1 MKYVPLHVHSEYSL
15 LDGLSKTSQIASR
28 IKEIGST
35 ACALTDH
42 GTVSGAVD
50 FVKTMKDNG
59 LKPIL
64 GCEFYFCFGE
74 STDKNPDNRKLL
86 HQVILA
92 KNLEGWKEILR
103 LIALSNHPDRFYHK
117 PRISMQDVG
126 FNISG
131 QNLITFS
138 GHLGSILQYKMMDE
152 TEERLHH
159 DWLKRGCECAI
170 MLQKLYGK
178 GNFFIE
184 IQMIDSQRNPL
195 SKMIANCLRQVSK
208 VTGIPCVA
216 TPDAHYARR
225 EDAID
230 QRILL
235 CTSLKKTLGQIQ
247 MDIKQGNNVGMQCF
261 FESDNFHIP
270 SFEEMQ
276 GWHTQEEI
284 ENTNKIADMCDNY
297 SILSSPNPPQF
308 PCPNSMTDEDYLRK
322 LCRDGW
328 KKKMSHISIENDP
341 EQFQIYGERVNHE
354 LEVFTSCG
362 LSSYFLIVRD
372 IIKFCHKNG
381 YITGPGRGSA
391 AGCMVSY
398 LIDITQIDPI
408 PAHLLFER
416 FYNAGRNSPGK
427 ISWPDIDIDV
437 PKEARHKII
446 EYVRDKYGEDNVAQI
461 VTYTTLK
468 GRSAL
473 KRVMHAVGG
482 ISFDEQ
488 NAMTKHILDEAKIA
502 DELQEMKEE
511 LGTSSIIRWCIENN
525 PNRFK
530 DWVQIDENGELVG
543 DKAEIFKQAIRLG
556 GTKIIQ
562 SKHAAGI
569 VVSPYKIS
577 ETCPMVRS
585 TDENDK
591 GYIAGFEG
599 PSCEEVGLL
608 KIDVLGITM
617 LDKVMS
623 VADILAGV
631 Q

>member
-1 MKYVPLHVHSEYSL
+1 MSYTPLHVHSEYSL

-35 ACALTDH
+35 ACALSDH

-64 GCEFYFCFGE
+64 GCEVYICYGE
-74 STDKNPDNRKLL
+74 SNDKTPDNKRLF

-92 KNLEGWKEILR
+92 KNLEGWKTLLELV
-103 LIALSNHPDRFYHK
+103 AMSNHPDRFYHK
-117 PRISMQDVG
+117 PRIS
-126 FNISG
+126 FNDIKKVDTS
-131 QNLITFS
+131 NLITFS
-138 GHLGSILQYKMMDE
+138 GHLGSYLAN
-152 TEERLHH
+152 
-159 DWLKRGCECAI
+159 AI
-170 MLQKLYGK
+170 SKDDKVLPNWQQLGIDAVNLQKQLFK
-178 GNFFIE
+178 NFYVE
-184 IQMIDSQRNPL
+184 IQLVDSERNKF
-195 SKMIANCLRQVSK
+195 SKEVAECLREVASI
-208 VTGIPCVA
+208 TNTPCVA

-230 QRILL
+230 QRVLL
-235 CTSLKKTLGQIQ
+235 CTSLKKTLGQIK
-247 MDIKQGNNVGMQCF
+247 MDIKQGNSVGLQCF

-276 GWHTQEEI
+276 GWHTEEEI
-284 ENTNKIADMCDNY
+284 ENTNKIADMCDDY
-297 SILSSPNPPQF
+297 SILSAPNPPTF
-308 PCPNSMTDEDYLRK
+308 KCPGGMTPDDFLRH
-322 LCRDGW
+322 LCRQGW
-328 KKKMSHISIENDP
+328 KKKMAHIDDE
-341 EQFQIYGERVNHE
+341 EELKVYGERVNHE
-354 LEVFTSCG
+354 LEVFLSCG

-372 IIKFCHKNG
+372 IIKFCHENG

-408 PAHLLFER
+408 PADLLFER

-437 PKEARHKII
+437 PKEARPKVI
-446 EYVRDKYGEDNVAQI
+446 EYIRDKYGEENVAQI

-482 ISFDEQ
+482 ISFTEQ
-488 NAMTKHILDEAKIA
+488 NAMTKYILDEAKIA

-530 DWVQIDENGELVG
+530 DWVQIDENGEFVG
-543 DKAEIFKQAIRLG
+543 DRAEIFKQAIRLE

-562 SKHAAGI
+562 SKHAAGV

-585 TDENDK
+585 TDANDK

-623 VADILAGV
+623 VADILLGV
-631 Q
+631 A

>member
-1 MKYVPLHVHSEYSL
+1 MTYTPLHVHSEYSL

-28 IKEIGST
+28 IKDIGATS
-35 ACALTDH
+35 CALTDH

-64 GCEFYFCFGE
+64 GCEVYICHGD
-74 STDKNPDNRKLL
+74 SKDRTPDNKALF

-92 KNLEGWKEILR
+92 KNLEGWK
-103 LIALSNHPDRFYHK
+103 ALLELVAMSNHPDRFYHK
-117 PRISMQDVG
+117 PRISFYD
-126 FNISG
+126 ISKVDTS
-131 QNLITFS
+131 NLITFS
-138 GHLGSILQYKMMDE
+138 GHLGSYLANSISKDDKILPNWQQLGID
-152 TEERLHH
+152 
-159 DWLKRGCECAI
+159 AVN
-170 MLQKLYGK
+170 LQKKLFGD
-178 GNFFIE
+178 NFYVE
-184 IQMIDSQRNPL
+184 IQMVDSDRNPF
-195 SKMIANCLRQVSK
+195 SKKVAECLREIASI
-208 VTGIPCVA
+208 TNTPCVA

-230 QRILL
+230 QRVLL

-247 MDIKQGNNVGMQCF
+247 MDIKQGNSVGLQCF

-270 SFEEMQ
+270 SFEEMKQ
-276 GWHTQEEI
+276 WHTDEEI
-284 ENTNKIADMCDNY
+284 ENTNKIANMCDDY
-297 SILSSPNPPQF
+297 SILSAPNPPTF
-308 PCPNSMTDEDYLRK
+308 KCPGGMTPDDFLRH
-322 LCRDGW
+322 LCRQGW
-328 KKKMSHISIENDP
+328 KKKMAHIDDE
-341 EQFQIYGERVNHE
+341 EELKVYGERVNHE
-354 LEVFTSCG
+354 LEVFLSCG

-372 IIKFCHKNG
+372 IIKFCHENG

-408 PAHLLFER
+408 PADLLFER

-437 PKEARHKII
+437 PKEARPKVI

-482 ISFDEQ
+482 ISFTEQ
-488 NAMTKHILDEAKIA
+488 NAMTKYILDEASIA

-525 PNRFK
+525 PKMFK
-530 DWVQIDENGELVG
+530 DWVEINEDGELVG
-543 DKAEIFKQAIRLG
+543 DRAEIFKQAIRLE

-562 SKHAAGI
+562 SKHAAG
-569 VVSPYKIS
+569 VVISPYKIS
-577 ETCPMVRS
+577 DTCPMVRS
-585 TDENDK
+585 TDANDK

>member
-1 MKYVPLHVHSEYSL
+1 MTYTPLHVHSEYSL

-28 IKEIGST
+28 IKDIGATS
-35 ACALTDH
+35 CALTDH

-64 GCEFYFCFGE
+64 GCEVYICHGD
-74 STDKNPDNRKLL
+74 SKDRTPDNKALF

-92 KNLEGWKEILR
+92 KNLEGWK
-103 LIALSNHPDRFYHK
+103 ALLELVAMSNHPDRFYHK
-117 PRISMQDVG
+117 PRISFYD
-126 FNISG
+126 ISKVDTS
-131 QNLITFS
+131 NLITFS
-138 GHLGSILQYKMMDE
+138 GHLGSYLANSISKDDKILPNWQQLGID
-152 TEERLHH
+152 
-159 DWLKRGCECAI
+159 AVN
-170 MLQKLYGK
+170 LQKKLFGD
-178 GNFFIE
+178 NFYVE
-184 IQMIDSQRNPL
+184 IQMVDSDRNPF
-195 SKMIANCLRQVSK
+195 SKKVAECLREIASI
-208 VTGIPCVA
+208 TNTPCVA

-230 QRILL
+230 QRVLL

-247 MDIKQGNNVGMQCF
+247 MDIKQGNSVGLQCF

-270 SFEEMQ
+270 SFEEMKQ
-276 GWHTQEEI
+276 WHTDEEI
-284 ENTNKIADMCDNY
+284 ENTNKIANMCDDY
-297 SILSSPNPPQF
+297 SILSAPNPPTF
-308 PCPNSMTDEDYLRK
+308 KCPGGMTPDDFLRH
-322 LCRDGW
+322 LCRQGW
-328 KKKMSHISIENDP
+328 KKKMAHIDDE
-341 EQFQIYGERVNHE
+341 EELKVYGERVNHE
-354 LEVFTSCG
+354 LEVFLSCG

-372 IIKFCHKNG
+372 IIKFCHENG

-408 PAHLLFER
+408 PADLLFER

-437 PKEARHKII
+437 PKEARPKVI

-482 ISFDEQ
+482 ISFTEQ
-488 NAMTKHILDEAKIA
+488 NAMTKYILDEASIA

-525 PNRFK
+525 PKMFK
-530 DWVQIDENGELVG
+530 GWVEINEDGELVG
-543 DKAEIFKQAIRLG
+543 DRAGIFKQAIRLE

-562 SKHAAGI
+562 SKHAAG
-569 VVSPYKIS
+569 VVISPYKIS
-577 ETCPMVRS
+577 DTCPMVRS
-585 TDENDK
+585 TDANDK

-631 Q
+631 E

>member
-1 MKYVPLHVHSEYSL
+1 MSYTPLHVHSEYSL

-35 ACALTDH
+35 ACALSDH

-64 GCEFYFCFGE
+64 GCEVYICYGE
-74 STDKNPDNRKLL
+74 SNDKTPDNKRLF

-92 KNLEGWKEILR
+92 KNLEGWKTLLELV
-103 LIALSNHPDRFYHK
+103 AMSNHPDRFYHK
-117 PRISMQDVG
+117 PRIS
-126 FNISG
+126 FNDIKKVDTS
-131 QNLITFS
+131 NLITFS
-138 GHLGSILQYKMMDE
+138 GHLGSYLAN
-152 TEERLHH
+152 
-159 DWLKRGCECAI
+159 AI
-170 MLQKLYGK
+170 SKDDKVLPNWQQLGIDAVNLQKQLFK
-178 GNFFIE
+178 NFYVE
-184 IQMIDSQRNPL
+184 IQLVDSERNKF
-195 SKMIANCLRQVSK
+195 SKEVAECLREVASI
-208 VTGIPCVA
+208 TNTPCVA

-230 QRILL
+230 QRVLL
-235 CTSLKKTLGQIQ
+235 CTSLKKTLGQIK
-247 MDIKQGNNVGMQCF
+247 MDIKQGNSVGLQCF

-276 GWHTQEEI
+276 GWHTEEEI
-284 ENTNKIADMCDNY
+284 ENTNKIADMCDDY
-297 SILSSPNPPQF
+297 SILSAPNPPTF
-308 PCPNSMTDEDYLRK
+308 KCPGGMTPDDFLRH
-322 LCRDGW
+322 LCRQGW
-328 KKKMSHISIENDP
+328 KKKMAHIDDE
-341 EQFQIYGERVNHE
+341 EELKVYGERVNHE
-354 LEVFTSCG
+354 LEVFLSCG

-372 IIKFCHKNG
+372 IIKFCHENG

-408 PAHLLFER
+408 PADLLFER

-437 PKEARHKII
+437 PKEARPKVI
-446 EYVRDKYGEDNVAQI
+446 EYIRDKYGEENVAQI

-482 ISFDEQ
+482 ISFTEQ
-488 NAMTKHILDEAKIA
+488 NAMTKYILDEAKIA

-530 DWVQIDENGELVG
+530 DWVQIDENGELIG
-543 DKAEIFKQAIRLG
+543 DKAEIFKQAIRLE

-562 SKHAAGI
+562 SKHAAGV

-585 TDENDK
+585 TDANDK

-623 VADILAGV
+623 VADILLGV
-631 Q
+631 E

>member
-1 MKYVPLHVHSEYSL
+1 MTYTPLHVHSEYSL

-28 IKEIGST
+28 IKDIGATS
-35 ACALTDH
+35 CALTDH

-64 GCEFYFCFGE
+64 GCEVYICHGD
-74 STDKNPDNRKLL
+74 SKDRTPDNKALF

-92 KNLEGWKEILR
+92 KNLEGWK
-103 LIALSNHPDRFYHK
+103 ALLELVAMSNHPDRFYHK
-117 PRISMQDVG
+117 PRISFYD
-126 FNISG
+126 ISKVDTS
-131 QNLITFS
+131 NLITFS
-138 GHLGSILQYKMMDE
+138 GHLGSYLANSISKDDKILPNWQQLGID
-152 TEERLHH
+152 
-159 DWLKRGCECAI
+159 AVN
-170 MLQKLYGK
+170 LQKKLFGD
-178 GNFFIE
+178 NFYVE
-184 IQMIDSQRNPL
+184 IQMVDSDRNPF
-195 SKMIANCLRQVSK
+195 SKKVAECLREIASI
-208 VTGIPCVA
+208 TNTPCVA

-230 QRILL
+230 QRVLL

-247 MDIKQGNNVGMQCF
+247 MDIKQGNSVGLQCF

-270 SFEEMQ
+270 SFEEMKQ
-276 GWHTQEEI
+276 WHTDEEI
-284 ENTNKIADMCDNY
+284 ENTNKIANMCDDY
-297 SILSSPNPPQF
+297 SILSAPNPPTF
-308 PCPNSMTDEDYLRK
+308 KCPGGMTPDDFLRH
-322 LCRDGW
+322 LCRQGW
-328 KKKMSHISIENDP
+328 KKKMAHIDDE
-341 EQFQIYGERVNHE
+341 EELKVYGERVNHE
-354 LEVFTSCG
+354 LEVFLSCG

-372 IIKFCHKNG
+372 IIKFCHENG

-408 PAHLLFER
+408 PADLLFER

-437 PKEARHKII
+437 PKEARPKVI
-446 EYVRDKYGEDNVAQI
+446 EYIRDKYGEDNVAQI

-482 ISFDEQ
+482 ISFTEQ
-488 NAMTKHILDEAKIA
+488 NAMTKYILDEAKIA

-530 DWVQIDENGELVG
+530 DWVQIDENGEFVG
-543 DKAEIFKQAIRLG
+543 DRAEIFKQAIRLE

-562 SKHAAGI
+562 SKHAAGV

-585 TDENDK
+585 TDANDK

-623 VADILAGV
+623 VADILSGV
-631 Q
+631 E

>member
-1 MKYVPLHVHSEYSL
+1 MKYTPLHVHSEYSL
-15 LDGLSKTSQIASR
+15 LDGLSKTIQIASR
-28 IKEIGST
+28 IKEIGSN
-35 ACALTDH
+35 ACAITDH

-74 STDKNPDNRKLL
+74 STDKDPNNSKLL

-92 KNLEGWKEILR
+92 KNLEGWKEILK
-103 LIALSNHPDRFYHK
+103 LVALSNHPDRFYKK
-117 PRISMQDVG
+117 PRLSLQDVG
-126 FNISG
+126 FNISSK
-131 QNLITFS
+131 NLVTFS

-152 TEERLHH
+152 TENRLSP
-159 DWLKRGCECAI
+159 DWLKEGCQWARYLEE
-170 MLQKLYGK
+170 LYGK

-184 IQMIDSQRNPL
+184 IQMIDSDRNPL
-195 SKMIANCLRQVSK
+195 AKQIAQCLRKVSE

-225 EDAID
+225 EDAED
-230 QRILL
+230 QRVLL
-235 CTSLKKTLGQIQ
+235 STYLKKSVSEILR
-247 MDIKQGNNVGMQCF
+247 DIKQGENVTLSCF
-261 FESDNFHIP
+261 FESNNFYIP
-270 SFEEMQ
+270 SYEDMKQ
-276 GWHTQEEI
+276 WHTDEELD
-284 ENTNKIADMCDNY
+284 NTNKISDMCEDY
-297 SILSSPNPPQF
+297 SILSNPNPPRF
-308 PCPNSMTDEDYLRK
+308 DCPGGMSPDDYLRK

-328 KKKMSHISIENDP
+328 KKKMGHITMENDP
-341 EQFQIYGERVNHE
+341 EKFQLYGERVNKE
-354 LEVFTSCG
+354 LKVFIDRG

-372 IIKFCHKNG
+372 IIKFCHNKG

-398 LIDITQIDPI
+398 LLDITQIDPI
-408 PAHLLFER
+408 PAHLIFER
-416 FYNAGRNSPGK
+416 FYNDGRNSPGK

-437 PKEARHKII
+437 PKEARQEVI
-446 EYVRDKYGEDNVAQI
+446 EYVRDKYGEENVAQI

-468 GRSAL
+468 GKSAL
-473 KRVMHAVGG
+473 KRVMQAVGG
-482 ISFDEQ
+482 IPFAEQ

-525 PNRFK
+525 PKAFK
-530 DWVQIDENGELVG
+530 DWVEVDENGDLIGERA
-543 DKAEIFKQAIRLG
+543 DIFKQAIRLE

-569 VVSPYKIS
+569 VISPTKIS
-577 ETCPMVRS
+577 EVCPMVRS
-585 TDENDK
+585 TDINDR

-623 VADILAGV
+623 ISKILVGEE
-631 Q
+631 

>member
-1 MKYVPLHVHSEYSL
+1 MSYTPLHVHSEYSL

-35 ACALTDH
+35 ACALSDH

-64 GCEFYFCFGE
+64 GCEVYICYGE
-74 STDKNPDNRKLL
+74 SNDKTPDNKRLF

-92 KNLEGWKEILR
+92 KNLEGWKTLLELV
-103 LIALSNHPDRFYHK
+103 AMSNHPDR
-117 PRISMQDVG
+117 IS
-126 FNISG
+126 FNDIKKVDTS
-131 QNLITFS
+131 NLITFS
-138 GHLGSILQYKMMDE
+138 GHLGSYLAN
-152 TEERLHH
+152 
-159 DWLKRGCECAI
+159 AI
-170 MLQKLYGK
+170 SKDDKVLPNWQQLGIDAVNLQKQLFK
-178 GNFFIE
+178 NFYVE
-184 IQMIDSQRNPL
+184 IQLVDSERNKF
-195 SKMIANCLRQVSK
+195 SKEVAECLREVASI
-208 VTGIPCVA
+208 TNTPCVA

-230 QRILL
+230 QRVLL
-235 CTSLKKTLGQIQ
+235 CTSLKKTLGQIK
-247 MDIKQGNNVGMQCF
+247 MDIKQGNSVGLQCF

-276 GWHTQEEI
+276 GWHTEEEI
-284 ENTNKIADMCDNY
+284 ENTNKIADMCDDY
-297 SILSSPNPPQF
+297 SILSAPNPPTF
-308 PCPNSMTDEDYLRK
+308 KCPGGMTPDDFLRH
-322 LCRDGW
+322 LCRQGW
-328 KKKMSHISIENDP
+328 KKKMAHIDDE
-341 EQFQIYGERVNHE
+341 EELKVYGERVNHE
-354 LEVFTSCG
+354 LEVFLSCG

-372 IIKFCHKNG
+372 IIKFCHENG

-408 PAHLLFER
+408 PADLLFER

-437 PKEARHKII
+437 PKEARPKVI
-446 EYVRDKYGEDNVAQI
+446 EYIRDKYGEENVAQI

-482 ISFDEQ
+482 ISFTEQ
-488 NAMTKHILDEAKIA
+488 NAMTKYILDEAKIA

-530 DWVQIDENGELVG
+530 DWVQIDENGEFVG
-543 DKAEIFKQAIRLG
+543 DRAEIFKQAIRLE

-562 SKHAAGI
+562 SKHAAGV

-585 TDENDK
+585 TDANDK

-623 VADILAGV
+623 VADILLGV
-631 Q
+631 A

>member
-1 MKYVPLHVHSEYSL
+1 MSYTPLHVHSEYSL

-28 IKEIGST
+28 IKDIGATS
-35 ACALTDH
+35 CALTDH

-64 GCEFYFCFGE
+64 GCEVYICHGD
-74 STDKNPDNRKLL
+74 SKDRTPDNKALF

-92 KNLEGWKEILR
+92 KNLEGWK
-103 LIALSNHPDRFYHK
+103 ALLELVAMSNHPDRFYHK
-117 PRISMQDVG
+117 PRISFYD
-126 FNISG
+126 ISKVDTS
-131 QNLITFS
+131 NLITFS
-138 GHLGSILQYKMMDE
+138 GHLGSYLANSISKDDKILPNWQQLGID
-152 TEERLHH
+152 
-159 DWLKRGCECAI
+159 AVN
-170 MLQKLYGK
+170 LQKKLFGD
-178 GNFFIE
+178 NFYVE
-184 IQMIDSQRNPL
+184 IQMVDSDRNPF
-195 SKMIANCLRQVSK
+195 SKKVAECLREIASI
-208 VTGIPCVA
+208 TNTPCVA

-230 QRILL
+230 QRVLL

-247 MDIKQGNNVGMQCF
+247 MDIKQGNSVGLQCF

-270 SFEEMQ
+270 SFEEMKQ
-276 GWHTQEEI
+276 WHTDEEI
-284 ENTNKIADMCDNY
+284 ENTNKIANMCDDY
-297 SILSSPNPPQF
+297 SILSAPNPPTF
-308 PCPNSMTDEDYLRK
+308 KCPGGMTPDDFLRH
-322 LCRDGW
+322 LCRQGW
-328 KKKMSHISIENDP
+328 KKKMAHIDDE
-341 EQFQIYGERVNHE
+341 EELKVYGERVNHE
-354 LEVFTSCG
+354 LEVFLSCG

-372 IIKFCHKNG
+372 IIKFCHENG

-408 PAHLLFER
+408 PADLLFER

-437 PKEARHKII
+437 PKEARPKVI
-446 EYVRDKYGEDNVAQI
+446 EYVREKYGEDNVAQI

-482 ISFDEQ
+482 ISFTEQ
-488 NAMTKHILDEAKIA
+488 NAMTKYILDEASIA

-525 PNRFK
+525 PKMFK
-530 DWVQIDENGELVG
+530 DWVEINEDGELVG
-543 DKAEIFKQAIRLG
+543 DRAEIFKQAIRLE

-562 SKHAAGI
+562 SKHAAG
-569 VVSPYKIS
+569 VVISPYKIS
-577 ETCPMVRS
+577 DTCPMVRS
-585 TDENDK
+585 TDANDK

-631 Q
+631 E

>member
-1 MKYVPLHVHSEYSL
+1 MSYTPLHVHSEYSL

-64 GCEFYFCFGE
+64 GCEVYICYGE
-74 STDKNPDNRKLL
+74 SNDKTPDNKRLF

-92 KNLEGWKEILR
+92 KNLEGWKTLLELV
-103 LIALSNHPDRFYHK
+103 AMSNHPDRFYHK
-117 PRISMQDVG
+117 PRIS
-126 FNISG
+126 FNDIKKVDTS
-131 QNLITFS
+131 NLITFS
-138 GHLGSILQYKMMDE
+138 GHLGSYLAN
-152 TEERLHH
+152 
-159 DWLKRGCECAI
+159 AI
-170 MLQKLYGK
+170 SQDDKVLPNWQQLGIDAVNLQKQLFK
-178 GNFFIE
+178 NFYVE
-184 IQMIDSQRNPL
+184 IQLVDSERNKF
-195 SKMIANCLRQVSK
+195 SKEVAECLREVASI
-208 VTGIPCVA
+208 TNIPCVA

-230 QRILL
+230 QRVLL
-235 CTSLKKTLGQIQ
+235 CTSLKKTLGQIK
-247 MDIKQGNNVGMQCF
+247 MDIKQGNSVGLQCF

-276 GWHTQEEI
+276 GWHTEEEI
-284 ENTNKIADMCDNY
+284 ENTNKIADMCDDY
-297 SILSSPNPPQF
+297 SILSAPNPPTF
-308 PCPNSMTDEDYLRK
+308 KCPGGMTPDDFLRH
-322 LCRDGW
+322 LCRQGW
-328 KKKMSHISIENDP
+328 KKKMAHIDDE
-341 EQFQIYGERVNHE
+341 EELKVYGERVNHE
-354 LEVFTSCG
+354 LEVFLSCG

-372 IIKFCHKNG
+372 IIKFCHENG

-408 PAHLLFER
+408 PADLLFER

-437 PKEARHKII
+437 PKEARPKVI
-446 EYVRDKYGEDNVAQI
+446 EYIRDKYGEENVAQI

-482 ISFDEQ
+482 ISFTEQ
-488 NAMTKHILDEAKIA
+488 NAMTKYILDEAKIA

-530 DWVQIDENGELVG
+530 DWVQIDENGEFVG
-543 DKAEIFKQAIRLG
+543 DRAEIFKQAIRLE

-562 SKHAAGI
+562 SKHAAGV

-585 TDENDK
+585 TDANDK

-623 VADILAGV
+623 VADILLGV
-631 Q
+631 A

>member
-1 MKYVPLHVHSEYSL
+1 MSYTPLHVHSEYSL

-28 IKEIGST
+28 IKDIGATS
-35 ACALTDH
+35 CALTDH

-64 GCEFYFCFGE
+64 GCEVYICHGD
-74 STDKNPDNRKLL
+74 SKDRTPDNKGLF

-92 KNLEGWKEILR
+92 KNLEGWK
-103 LIALSNHPDRFYHK
+103 ALLELVAMSNHPDRFYHK
-117 PRISMQDVG
+117 PRISFYD
-126 FNISG
+126 ISKIDTS
-131 QNLITFS
+131 NLITFS
-138 GHLGSILQYKMMDE
+138 GHLGSYLANAISKDDKILPNWQQLGID
-152 TEERLHH
+152 
-159 DWLKRGCECAI
+159 AVN
-170 MLQKLYGK
+170 LQKKLFGD
-178 GNFFIE
+178 NFYVE
-184 IQMIDSQRNPL
+184 IQMVDSDRNPF
-195 SKMIANCLRQVSK
+195 SKKVAECLREIAAI
-208 VTGIPCVA
+208 TNTPCVA

-230 QRILL
+230 QRVLL
-235 CTSLKKTLGQIQ
+235 CTSLKKTLGQIK
-247 MDIKQGNNVGMQCF
+247 MDIRQGNSVGLQCF

-276 GWHTQEEI
+276 QWHTEEEI
-284 ENTNKIADMCDNY
+284 ENTNKIADMCDDY
-297 SILSSPNPPQF
+297 SILSAPNPPTF
-308 PCPNSMTDEDYLRK
+308 KCPNNMTPDDYLRL
-322 LCRDGW
+322 LCREGW
-328 KKKMSHISIENDP
+328 KRKMAHIDDED
-341 EQFQIYGERVNHE
+341 QLKVYGERVNNE
-354 LEVFTSCG
+354 LEVFLSCG

-372 IIKFCHKNG
+372 IIKFCHEHN

-408 PAHLLFER
+408 PADLLFER

-437 PKEARHKII
+437 PKEARPKVI
-446 EYVRDKYGEDNVAQI
+446 EYIREKYGEENVAQI

-473 KRVMHAVGG
+473 KRVMTAIGG
-482 ISFDEQ
+482 ISFTEQ
-488 NAMTKHILDEAKIA
+488 NAMTKYILDEAKIA

-525 PNRFK
+525 PKRFK
-530 DWVQIDENGELVG
+530 DWVEIDKDGEFVG
-543 DKAEIFKQAIRLG
+543 DRAEIFKQAIRLE

-562 SKHAAGI
+562 SKHAAGV

-585 TDENDK
+585 TDVNDK

-623 VADILAGV
+623 VADILLGV
-631 Q
+631 A

>member
-1 MKYVPLHVHSEYSL
+1 MSYTPLHVHSEYSL

-35 ACALTDH
+35 TCALSDH

-64 GCEFYFCFGE
+64 GCEVYICYGE
-74 STDKNPDNRKLL
+74 SNDKTPDNKRLF

-92 KNLEGWKEILR
+92 KNLEGWKTLLELV
-103 LIALSNHPDRFYHK
+103 AMSNHPDRFYHK
-117 PRISMQDVG
+117 PRIS
-126 FNISG
+126 FNDIKKVDTS
-131 QNLITFS
+131 NLITFS
-138 GHLGSILQYKMMDE
+138 GHLGSYLAN
-152 TEERLHH
+152 
-159 DWLKRGCECAI
+159 AI
-170 MLQKLYGK
+170 SKDDKVLPNWQQLGIDAVNLQKQLFK
-178 GNFFIE
+178 NFYVE
-184 IQMIDSQRNPL
+184 IQLVDSERNKF
-195 SKMIANCLRQVSK
+195 SKEVAECLREVASI
-208 VTGIPCVA
+208 TNTPCVA

-230 QRILL
+230 QRVLL
-235 CTSLKKTLGQIQ
+235 CTSLKKTLGQIK
-247 MDIKQGNNVGMQCF
+247 MDIKQGNSVGLQCF

-276 GWHTQEEI
+276 GWHTEEEI
-284 ENTNKIADMCDNY
+284 ENTNKIADMCDDY
-297 SILSSPNPPQF
+297 SILSAPNPPTF
-308 PCPNSMTDEDYLRK
+308 KCPGGMTPDDFLRH
-322 LCRDGW
+322 LCRQGW
-328 KKKMSHISIENDP
+328 KKKMAHIDDE
-341 EQFQIYGERVNHE
+341 EELKVYGERVNHE
-354 LEVFTSCG
+354 LEVFLSCG

-372 IIKFCHKNG
+372 IIKFCHENG

-408 PAHLLFER
+408 PADLLFER

-437 PKEARHKII
+437 PKEARPKVI
-446 EYVRDKYGEDNVAQI
+446 EYIRDKYGEENVAQI

-482 ISFDEQ
+482 ISFTEQ
-488 NAMTKHILDEAKIA
+488 NAMTKYILDEAKIA

-530 DWVQIDENGELVG
+530 DWVQIDENGEFIG
-543 DKAEIFKQAIRLG
+543 DRAEIFKQAIRLE

-562 SKHAAGI
+562 SKHAAGV

-577 ETCPMVRS
+577 QTCPMVRS
-585 TDENDK
+585 TDANDK

-623 VADILAGV
+623 VADILLGV
-631 Q
+631 E

>member
-1 MKYVPLHVHSEYSL
+1 MSYTPLHVHSEYSL

-28 IKEIGST
+28 IKDIGATS
-35 ACALTDH
+35 CALTDH

-64 GCEFYFCFGE
+64 GCEVYICYGD
-74 STDKNPDNRKLL
+74 SQDRTPDNKRLF

-92 KNLEGWKEILR
+92 KNLEGWKTLLELV
-103 LIALSNHPDRFYHK
+103 AMSNHPDRFYHK
-117 PRISMQDVG
+117 PRIS
-126 FNISG
+126 FNDIKKVDTS
-131 QNLITFS
+131 NLITFS
-138 GHLGSILQYKMMDE
+138 GHLGSYLAN
-152 TEERLHH
+152 
-159 DWLKRGCECAI
+159 AI
-170 MLQKLYGK
+170 SKDDKVLPNWQQLGIDAVNLQKQLFK
-178 GNFFIE
+178 NFYVE
-184 IQMIDSQRNPL
+184 IQLVDSERNKF
-195 SKMIANCLRQVSK
+195 SKEVAECLREVASI
-208 VTGIPCVA
+208 TNTPCVA

-230 QRILL
+230 QRVLL
-235 CTSLKKTLGQIQ
+235 CTSLKKTLGQIK
-247 MDIKQGNNVGMQCF
+247 MDIKQGNSVGLQCF

-276 GWHTQEEI
+276 GWHTEEEI
-284 ENTNKIADMCDNY
+284 ENTNKIADMCDDY
-297 SILSSPNPPQF
+297 SILSAPNPPTF
-308 PCPNSMTDEDYLRK
+308 KCPGGMTPDDFLRH
-322 LCRDGW
+322 LCRQGW
-328 KKKMSHISIENDP
+328 KKKMAHIDDE
-341 EQFQIYGERVNHE
+341 EELKVYGERVNHE
-354 LEVFTSCG
+354 LEVFLSCG

-372 IIKFCHKNG
+372 IIKFCHENG

-408 PAHLLFER
+408 PADLLFER

-437 PKEARHKII
+437 PKEARPKVI
-446 EYVRDKYGEDNVAQI
+446 EYIRDKYGEENVAQI

-482 ISFDEQ
+482 ISFTEQ
-488 NAMTKHILDEAKIA
+488 NAMTKYILDEAKIA

-530 DWVQIDENGELVG
+530 DWVQIDENGEFIG
-543 DKAEIFKQAIRLG
+543 DRAEIFKQAIRLE

-562 SKHAAGI
+562 SKHAAGV

-585 TDENDK
+585 TDANDK

-623 VADILAGV
+623 VADILLGV
-631 Q
+631 A

>member
-1 MKYVPLHVHSEYSL
+1 MTYTPLHVHSEYSL

-28 IKEIGST
+28 IKDIGATS
-35 ACALTDH
+35 CALTDH

-64 GCEFYFCFGE
+64 GCEVYICHGD
-74 STDKNPDNRKLL
+74 SKDRTPDNKALF

-92 KNLEGWKEILR
+92 KNLEGWK
-103 LIALSNHPDRFYHK
+103 ALLELVAMSNHPDRFYHK
-117 PRISMQDVG
+117 PRISFYD
-126 FNISG
+126 ISKVDTS
-131 QNLITFS
+131 NLITFS
-138 GHLGSILQYKMMDE
+138 GHLGSYLANSISKDDKILPNWQQLGID
-152 TEERLHH
+152 
-159 DWLKRGCECAI
+159 AVN
-170 MLQKLYGK
+170 LQKKLFGD
-178 GNFFIE
+178 NFYVE
-184 IQMIDSQRNPL
+184 IQMVDSDRNPF
-195 SKMIANCLRQVSK
+195 SKKVAECLREIASI
-208 VTGIPCVA
+208 TNTPCVA

-230 QRILL
+230 QRVLL

-247 MDIKQGNNVGMQCF
+247 MDIKQGNSVGLQCF

-270 SFEEMQ
+270 SFEEMKQ
-276 GWHTQEEI
+276 WHTDEEI
-284 ENTNKIADMCDNY
+284 ENTNKIANMCDDY
-297 SILSSPNPPQF
+297 SILSAPNPPTF
-308 PCPNSMTDEDYLRK
+308 KCPSGMTPDDFLRH
-322 LCRDGW
+322 LCRQGW
-328 KKKMSHISIENDP
+328 KKKMAHIDDE
-341 EQFQIYGERVNHE
+341 EELKVYGERVNHE
-354 LEVFTSCG
+354 LEVFLSCG

-372 IIKFCHKNG
+372 IIKFCHENG

-408 PAHLLFER
+408 PADLLFER
-416 FYNAGRNSPGK
+416 FYSAGRNSPGK

-437 PKEARHKII
+437 PKEARPKVI

-482 ISFDEQ
+482 ISFTEQ
-488 NAMTKHILDEAKIA
+488 NAMTKYILDEASIA

-525 PNRFK
+525 PKMFK
-530 DWVQIDENGELVG
+530 DWVEINEDGELVG
-543 DKAEIFKQAIRLG
+543 DRAGIFKQAIRLE

-562 SKHAAGI
+562 SKHAAG
-569 VVSPYKIS
+569 VVISPYKIS
-577 ETCPMVRS
+577 DTCPMVRS
-585 TDENDK
+585 TDANDK

-631 Q
+631 E

>member
-1 MKYVPLHVHSEYSL
+1 MSYTPLHVHSEYSL

-35 ACALTDH
+35 ACALSDH

-64 GCEFYFCFGE
+64 GCEVYICYGE
-74 STDKNPDNRKLL
+74 SNDKTPDNKRLF

-92 KNLEGWKEILR
+92 KNLEGWKTLLELV
-103 LIALSNHPDRFYHK
+103 AMSNHPDRFYHK
-117 PRISMQDVG
+117 PRIS
-126 FNISG
+126 FNDIKKVDTS
-131 QNLITFS
+131 NLITFS
-138 GHLGSILQYKMMDE
+138 GHLGSYLAN
-152 TEERLHH
+152 
-159 DWLKRGCECAI
+159 AI
-170 MLQKLYGK
+170 SKDDKVLPNWQQLGIDAVNLQKQLFK
-178 GNFFIE
+178 NFYVE
-184 IQMIDSQRNPL
+184 IQLVDSERNKF
-195 SKMIANCLRQVSK
+195 SKEVAECLREVASI
-208 VTGIPCVA
+208 TNTPCVA

-230 QRILL
+230 QRVLL
-235 CTSLKKTLGQIQ
+235 CTSLKKTLGQIK
-247 MDIKQGNNVGMQCF
+247 MDIKQGNSVGLQCF

-276 GWHTQEEI
+276 GWHTEEEI
-284 ENTNKIADMCDNY
+284 ENTNKIADMCDDY
-297 SILSSPNPPQF
+297 SILSAPNPPTF
-308 PCPNSMTDEDYLRK
+308 KCPGGMTPDDFLRH
-322 LCRDGW
+322 LCRQGW
-328 KKKMSHISIENDP
+328 KKKMAHIDDE
-341 EQFQIYGERVNHE
+341 EELKVYGERVNHE
-354 LEVFTSCG
+354 LEVFLSCG

-372 IIKFCHKNG
+372 IIKFCHENG

-408 PAHLLFER
+408 PADLLFER

-437 PKEARHKII
+437 PKEARPKVI
-446 EYVRDKYGEDNVAQI
+446 EYIRDKYGEENVAQI

-482 ISFDEQ
+482 ISFTEQ
-488 NAMTKHILDEAKIA
+488 NAMTKYILDEAKIA

-530 DWVQIDENGELVG
+530 DWVQIDENGEFIG
-543 DKAEIFKQAIRLG
+543 DRAEIFKQAIRLE

-562 SKHAAGI
+562 SKHAAGV

-585 TDENDK
+585 TDANDK

-623 VADILAGV
+623 VADILLGV
-631 Q
+631 A

>member
-1 MKYVPLHVHSEYSL
+1 MTYTPLHVHSEYSL

-35 ACALTDH
+35 ACALSDH

-64 GCEFYFCFGE
+64 GCEVYICYGE
-74 STDKNPDNRKLL
+74 SNDKTPDNKRLF

-92 KNLEGWKEILR
+92 KNLEGWKTLLELV
-103 LIALSNHPDRFYHK
+103 AMSNHPDRFYHK
-117 PRISMQDVG
+117 PRIS
-126 FNISG
+126 FNDIKKVDTS
-131 QNLITFS
+131 NLITFS
-138 GHLGSILQYKMMDE
+138 GHLGSYLAN
-152 TEERLHH
+152 
-159 DWLKRGCECAI
+159 AI
-170 MLQKLYGK
+170 SKDDKVLPNWQQLGIDAVNLQKQLFK
-178 GNFFIE
+178 NFYVE
-184 IQMIDSQRNPL
+184 IQLVDSERNKF
-195 SKMIANCLRQVSK
+195 SKEVAECLREVASI
-208 VTGIPCVA
+208 TNTPCVA

-230 QRILL
+230 QRVLL
-235 CTSLKKTLGQIQ
+235 CTSLKKTLGQIK
-247 MDIKQGNNVGMQCF
+247 MDIKQGNSVGLQCF

-276 GWHTQEEI
+276 GWHTEEEI
-284 ENTNKIADMCDNY
+284 ENTNKIADMCDDY
-297 SILSSPNPPQF
+297 SILSAPNPPTF
-308 PCPNSMTDEDYLRK
+308 KCPGGMTPDDFLRH
-322 LCRDGW
+322 LCRQGW
-328 KKKMSHISIENDP
+328 KKKMAHIDDE
-341 EQFQIYGERVNHE
+341 EELKVYGERVNHE
-354 LEVFTSCG
+354 LEVFLSCG

-372 IIKFCHKNG
+372 IIKFCHENG

-408 PAHLLFER
+408 PADLLFER

-437 PKEARHKII
+437 PKEARPKVI
-446 EYVRDKYGEDNVAQI
+446 EYIRDKYGEENVAQI

-482 ISFDEQ
+482 ISFTEQ
-488 NAMTKHILDEAKIA
+488 NAMTKYILDEAKIA

-530 DWVQIDENGELVG
+530 DWVQIDENGEFVG
-543 DKAEIFKQAIRLG
+543 DRAEIFKQAIRLE

-562 SKHAAGI
+562 SKHAAGV

-585 TDENDK
+585 TDANDK

-623 VADILAGV
+623 VADILLGV
-631 Q
+631 A

>member
-1 MKYVPLHVHSEYSL
+1 MSYTPIHVHSEYSL

-28 IKEIGST
+28 CKEIGATS
-35 ACALTDH
+35 CALTDH

-64 GCEFYFCFGE
+64 GCEFYICYGE
-74 STDKNPDNRKLL
+74 STERLVTNKKLF

-92 KNLEGWKEILR
+92 KNLDGWKTLLELV
-103 LIALSNHPDRFYHK
+103 AMSNHPDRFYHK
-117 PRISMQDVG
+117 PRISFEDLKRVDT
-126 FNISG
+126 S
-131 QNLITFS
+131 NLITFS
-138 GHLGSILQYKMMDE
+138 GHLGSYLANCISNDDVVVE
-152 TEERLHH
+152 
-159 DWLKRGCECAI
+159 DWKQKGIAAI
-170 MLQKLYGK
+170 KQQKAMFGD
-178 GNFFIE
+178 NFYVE
-184 IQMIDSQRNPL
+184 IQMVDSDRNKF
-195 SKMIANCLRQVSK
+195 SKQVAECLREVASM
-208 VTGIPCVA
+208 TNTPCVA

-230 QRILL
+230 QRVLL
-235 CTSLKKTLGQIQ
+235 CTALKKTLGQIK
-247 MDIKQGNNVGMQCF
+247 MDIRQGNSVAMRCF

-270 SFEEMQ
+270 SFEEMK
-276 GWHTQEEI
+276 GWHTEEEI
-284 ENTNKIADMCDNY
+284 ENTNKIASMCDDY
-297 SILSSPNPPQF
+297 SILSAPNPPQF
-308 PCPNSMTDEDYLRK
+308 PCPGGMTDEDYLRF
-322 LCRDGW
+322 LCRQGW
-328 KKKMSHISIENDP
+328 KRKMAHIDDED
-341 EQFQIYGERVNHE
+341 QLKVYGDRVNNE
-354 LEVFTSCG
+354 LEVFLSCG

-372 IIKFCHKNG
+372 IIKFCHEKG

-437 PKEARHKII
+437 PKEARPKVI
-446 EYVRDKYGEDNVAQI
+446 EYIREKYGEENVAQI

-482 ISFDEQ
+482 ISFAEQ
-488 NAMTKHILDEAKIA
+488 NAMTKYILDEAQIA

-525 PNRFK
+525 PKRFK
-530 DWVQIDENGELVG
+530 DWVEIDDNGDMIG
-543 DKAEIFKQAIRLG
+543 DQAEIFKQAIRLE

-562 SKHAAGI
+562 SKHAAGV

-585 TDENDK
+585 TDSNDK

-631 Q
+631 E

>member
-1 MKYVPLHVHSEYSL
+1 MSYTPLHVHSEYSL

-28 IKEIGST
+28 IKDIGATS
-35 ACALTDH
+35 CALTDH

-64 GCEFYFCFGE
+64 GCEVYICHGD
-74 STDKNPDNRKLL
+74 SKDRTPNNRALF
-86 HQVILA
+86 HQVIIA
-92 KNLEGWKEILR
+92 KNLEGWK
-103 LIALSNHPDRFYHK
+103 ALLELVAISNHPDRFYHK
-117 PRISMQDVG
+117 PRISFYD
-126 FNISG
+126 ISKVDTS
-131 QNLITFS
+131 NLITFS
-138 GHLGSILQYKMMDE
+138 GHLGSYLAN
-152 TEERLHH
+152 
-159 DWLKRGCECAI
+159 AI
-170 MLQKLYGK
+170 SKDDKVLPNWQKLGIDAVNLQKKLFGD
-178 GNFFIE
+178 NFYVE
-184 IQMIDSQRNPL
+184 IQMVDSDRNPF
-195 SKMIANCLRQVSK
+195 SKKVAECLREIAAI
-208 VTGIPCVA
+208 TNTPCVA

-230 QRILL
+230 QRVLL
-235 CTSLKKTLGQIQ
+235 CTSLKKTLGQIK
-247 MDIKQGNNVGMQCF
+247 MDIRQGNSVGMRCF

-276 GWHTQEEI
+276 QWHTEEEI
-284 ENTNKIADMCDNY
+284 ENTNKIANMCEDY
-297 SILSSPNPPQF
+297 SILSAPNPPTF
-308 PCPNSMTDEDYLRK
+308 KCPNNMTPDDYLRL
-322 LCRDGW
+322 LCREGW
-328 KKKMSHISIENDP
+328 KKKMAHIDDE
-341 EQFQIYGERVNHE
+341 EQLKVYGERVNNE
-354 LEVFTSCG
+354 LEVFLSCG

-372 IIKFCHKNG
+372 IIKFCHEHN

-408 PAHLLFER
+408 PADLLFER

-437 PKEARHKII
+437 PKEARPKVI
-446 EYVRDKYGEDNVAQI
+446 EYIREKYGEENVAQI

-473 KRVMHAVGG
+473 KRVMTAIGG
-482 ISFDEQ
+482 ISFTEQ
-488 NAMTKHILDEAKIA
+488 NAMTKYILDEAKIA

-525 PNRFK
+525 PKRFK
-530 DWVQIDENGELVG
+530 DWVEIDKDGEFVG
-543 DKAEIFKQAIRLG
+543 DRAEIFKQAIRLE

-562 SKHAAGI
+562 SKHAAGV

-585 TDENDK
+585 TDVNDK

-623 VADILAGV
+623 VADILLGV
-631 Q
+631 A

>member
-1 MKYVPLHVHSEYSL
+1 MSYTPLHVHSEYSL

-28 IKEIGST
+28 IKDIGATS
-35 ACALTDH
+35 CALTDH

-64 GCEFYFCFGE
+64 GCEVYICHGD
-74 STDKNPDNRKLL
+74 SKDRTPNNRALF

-92 KNLEGWKEILR
+92 KNLEGWK
-103 LIALSNHPDRFYHK
+103 ALLELVAISNHPDRFYHK
-117 PRISMQDVG
+117 PRISFYD
-126 FNISG
+126 ISKVDTS
-131 QNLITFS
+131 NLITFS
-138 GHLGSILQYKMMDE
+138 GHLGSYLAN
-152 TEERLHH
+152 
-159 DWLKRGCECAI
+159 AI
-170 MLQKLYGK
+170 SKDDKVLPNWQKLGIDAVNLQKKLFGD
-178 GNFFIE
+178 NFYVE
-184 IQMIDSQRNPL
+184 IQMVDSDRNPF
-195 SKMIANCLRQVSK
+195 SKKVAECLREIAAI
-208 VTGIPCVA
+208 TNTPCVA

-230 QRILL
+230 QRVLL
-235 CTSLKKTLGQIQ
+235 CTSLKKTLGQIK
-247 MDIKQGNNVGMQCF
+247 MDIRQGNNVGMRCF
-261 FESDNFHIP
+261 FESNNFHIP

-276 GWHTQEEI
+276 QWHTAEEI
-284 ENTNKIADMCDNY
+284 ENTNKIADMCENY
-297 SILSSPNPPQF
+297 SILSSPNPPTF
-308 PCPNSMTDEDYLRK
+308 KCPNNMTPDDYLRL
-322 LCRDGW
+322 LCRQGW
-328 KKKMSHISIENDP
+328 KKKMAHIDDE
-341 EQFQIYGERVNHE
+341 EQLKVYGERVNNE
-354 LEVFTSCG
+354 LEVFLSCG

-372 IIKFCHKNG
+372 IIKFCHENN

-408 PAHLLFER
+408 PADLLFER

-437 PKEARHKII
+437 PKEARPKVI
-446 EYVRDKYGEDNVAQI
+446 EYIREKYGEENVAQI

-473 KRVMHAVGG
+473 KRVMTAIGG
-482 ISFDEQ
+482 ISFTEQ
-488 NAMTKHILDEAKIA
+488 NAMTKYILDEAKIA

-525 PNRFK
+525 PKRFK
-530 DWVQIDENGELVG
+530 DWVEIDKNGEFVG
-543 DKAEIFKQAIRLG
+543 DRAEIFKQAIRLE

-562 SKHAAGI
+562 SKHAAGV

-585 TDENDK
+585 TDANDK

-623 VADILAGV
+623 VADILLGV
-631 Q
+631 A

>member
-1 MKYVPLHVHSEYSL
+1 MSYTPLHVHSEYSL

-28 IKEIGST
+28 IKDIGATS
-35 ACALTDH
+35 CALTDH

-64 GCEFYFCFGE
+64 GCEVYICHGD
-74 STDKNPDNRKLL
+74 SKDRTPDNKALF

-92 KNLEGWKEILR
+92 KNLEGWK
-103 LIALSNHPDRFYHK
+103 ALLELVAMSNHPDRFYHK
-117 PRISMQDVG
+117 PRISFYD
-126 FNISG
+126 ISKVDTS
-131 QNLITFS
+131 NLITFS
-138 GHLGSILQYKMMDE
+138 GHLGSYLANSISKDDKILPNWQQLGID
-152 TEERLHH
+152 
-159 DWLKRGCECAI
+159 AVN
-170 MLQKLYGK
+170 LQKKLFGD
-178 GNFFIE
+178 NFYVE
-184 IQMIDSQRNPL
+184 IQMVDSDRNPFC
-195 SKMIANCLRQVSK
+195 KKVAECLREIASI
-208 VTGIPCVA
+208 TNTPCVA

-230 QRILL
+230 QRVLL

-247 MDIKQGNNVGMQCF
+247 MDIKQGNSVGLQCF

-270 SFEEMQ
+270 SFEEMKQ
-276 GWHTQEEI
+276 WHTDEEI
-284 ENTNKIADMCDNY
+284 ENTNKIANMCDDY
-297 SILSSPNPPQF
+297 SILSAPNPPTF
-308 PCPNSMTDEDYLRK
+308 KCPGGMTPDDFLRH
-322 LCRDGW
+322 LCRQGW
-328 KKKMSHISIENDP
+328 KKKMAHIDDE
-341 EQFQIYGERVNHE
+341 EELKVYGERVNHE
-354 LEVFTSCG
+354 LEVFLSCG

-372 IIKFCHKNG
+372 IIKFCHENG

-408 PAHLLFER
+408 PADLLFER

-437 PKEARHKII
+437 PKEARPKVI

-482 ISFDEQ
+482 ISFTEQ
-488 NAMTKHILDEAKIA
+488 NAMTKYILDEASIA

-525 PNRFK
+525 PKMFK
-530 DWVQIDENGELVG
+530 DWVEINEDGELVG
-543 DKAEIFKQAIRLG
+543 DRAEIFKQAIRLE

-562 SKHAAGI
+562 SKHAAG
-569 VVSPYKIS
+569 VVISPYKIS
-577 ETCPMVRS
+577 DTCPMVRS
-585 TDENDK
+585 TDANDK

-631 Q
+631 E

>member
-1 MKYVPLHVHSEYSL
+1 MSYTPLHVHSEYSL

-35 ACALTDH
+35 ACALSDH

-64 GCEFYFCFGE
+64 GCEVYICYGE
-74 STDKNPDNRKLL
+74 SNDKTPDNKRLF

-92 KNLEGWKEILR
+92 KNLEGWKTLLELV
-103 LIALSNHPDRFYHK
+103 AMSNHPDRFYHK
-117 PRISMQDVG
+117 PRIS
-126 FNISG
+126 FNDIKKVDTS
-131 QNLITFS
+131 NLITFS
-138 GHLGSILQYKMMDE
+138 GHLGSYLAN
-152 TEERLHH
+152 
-159 DWLKRGCECAI
+159 AI
-170 MLQKLYGK
+170 SEDDKVLPNWQQLGIDAVNLQKQLFK
-178 GNFFIE
+178 NFYVE
-184 IQMIDSQRNPL
+184 IQLVDSERNKF
-195 SKMIANCLRQVSK
+195 SKEVAECLREVASI
-208 VTGIPCVA
+208 TNTPCVA

-230 QRILL
+230 QRVLL
-235 CTSLKKTLGQIQ
+235 CTSLKKTLGQIK
-247 MDIKQGNNVGMQCF
+247 MDIKQGNSVGLQCF

-276 GWHTQEEI
+276 GWHTEEEI
-284 ENTNKIADMCDNY
+284 ENTNKIADMCDDY
-297 SILSSPNPPQF
+297 SILSAPNPPTF
-308 PCPNSMTDEDYLRK
+308 KCPGGMTPDDFLRH
-322 LCRDGW
+322 LCRQGW
-328 KKKMSHISIENDP
+328 KKKMAHIDDE
-341 EQFQIYGERVNHE
+341 EELKVYGERVNHE
-354 LEVFTSCG
+354 LEVFLSCG

-372 IIKFCHKNG
+372 IIKFCHENG

-408 PAHLLFER
+408 PADLLFER

-437 PKEARHKII
+437 PKEARPKVI
-446 EYVRDKYGEDNVAQI
+446 EYIRDKYGEDNVAQI

-482 ISFDEQ
+482 ISFTEQ
-488 NAMTKHILDEAKIA
+488 NAMTKYILDEAKIA

-543 DKAEIFKQAIRLG
+543 DKAEIFKQAIRLE

-562 SKHAAGI
+562 SKHAAGV

-585 TDENDK
+585 TDANDK

-623 VADILAGV
+623 VADILLGV
-631 Q
+631 E

>member
-1 MKYVPLHVHSEYSL
+1 L

-35 ACALTDH
+35 ACALSDH

-64 GCEFYFCFGE
+64 GCEVYICYGE
-74 STDKNPDNRKLL
+74 SNDKTPDNKRLF

-92 KNLEGWKEILR
+92 KNLEGWKTLLELV
-103 LIALSNHPDRFYHK
+103 AMSNHPDRFYHK
-117 PRISMQDVG
+117 PRIS
-126 FNISG
+126 FNDIKKVDTS
-131 QNLITFS
+131 NLITFS
-138 GHLGSILQYKMMDE
+138 GHLGSYLAN
-152 TEERLHH
+152 
-159 DWLKRGCECAI
+159 AI
-170 MLQKLYGK
+170 SKDDKVLPNWQQLGIDAVNLQKQLFK
-178 GNFFIE
+178 NFYVE
-184 IQMIDSQRNPL
+184 IQLVDSERNKF
-195 SKMIANCLRQVSK
+195 SKEVAECLREVASI
-208 VTGIPCVA
+208 TNTPCVA

-230 QRILL
+230 QRVLL
-235 CTSLKKTLGQIQ
+235 CTSLKKTLGQIK
-247 MDIKQGNNVGMQCF
+247 MDIKQGNSVGLQCF

-276 GWHTQEEI
+276 GWHTEEEI
-284 ENTNKIADMCDNY
+284 ENTNKIADMCDDY
-297 SILSSPNPPQF
+297 SILSAPNPPTF
-308 PCPNSMTDEDYLRK
+308 KCPGGMTPDDFLRH
-322 LCRDGW
+322 LCRQGW
-328 KKKMSHISIENDP
+328 KKKMAHIDDE
-341 EQFQIYGERVNHE
+341 EELKVYGERVNHE
-354 LEVFTSCG
+354 LEVFLSCG

-372 IIKFCHKNG
+372 IIKFCHENG

-408 PAHLLFER
+408 PADLLFER

-437 PKEARHKII
+437 PKEARPKVI
-446 EYVRDKYGEDNVAQI
+446 EYIRDKYGEENVAQI

-482 ISFDEQ
+482 ISFTEQ
-488 NAMTKHILDEAKIA
+488 NAMTKYILDEAKIA

-530 DWVQIDENGELVG
+530 DWVQIDENGEFVG
-543 DKAEIFKQAIRLG
+543 DRAEIFKQAIRLE

-562 SKHAAGI
+562 SKHAAGV

-585 TDENDK
+585 TDANDK

-623 VADILAGV
+623 VADILLGV
-631 Q
+631 A

>member
-1 MKYVPLHVHSEYSL
+1 MSYTPLHVHSEYSL

-28 IKEIGST
+28 IKDIGATS
-35 ACALTDH
+35 CALTDH

-64 GCEFYFCFGE
+64 GCEVYICHGD
-74 STDKNPDNRKLL
+74 SKDRTPDNKALF

-92 KNLEGWKEILR
+92 KNLEGWK
-103 LIALSNHPDRFYHK
+103 ALLELVAMSNHPDRFYHK
-117 PRISMQDVG
+117 PRISFYD
-126 FNISG
+126 ISKVDTS
-131 QNLITFS
+131 NLITFS
-138 GHLGSILQYKMMDE
+138 GHLGSYLANSISKDDKILPNWQQLGID
-152 TEERLHH
+152 
-159 DWLKRGCECAI
+159 AVN
-170 MLQKLYGK
+170 LQKKLFGD
-178 GNFFIE
+178 NFYVE
-184 IQMIDSQRNPL
+184 IQMVDSDRNPF
-195 SKMIANCLRQVSK
+195 SKKVAECLREIASI
-208 VTGIPCVA
+208 TNTPCVA

-230 QRILL
+230 QRVLL

-247 MDIKQGNNVGMQCF
+247 MDIKQGNSVGLQCF

-270 SFEEMQ
+270 SFEEMKQ
-276 GWHTQEEI
+276 WHTDEEI
-284 ENTNKIADMCDNY
+284 ENTNKIANMCDDY
-297 SILSSPNPPQF
+297 SILSAPNPPTF
-308 PCPNSMTDEDYLRK
+308 KCPGGMTPDDFLRH
-322 LCRDGW
+322 LCRQGW
-328 KKKMSHISIENDP
+328 KKKMAHIDDE
-341 EQFQIYGERVNHE
+341 EELKVYGERVNHE
-354 LEVFTSCG
+354 LEVFLSCG

-372 IIKFCHKNG
+372 IIKFCHENG

-408 PAHLLFER
+408 PADLLFER

-437 PKEARHKII
+437 PKEARPKVI

-482 ISFDEQ
+482 ISFTEQ
-488 NAMTKHILDEAKIA
+488 NAMTKYILDEASIA

-525 PNRFK
+525 PKMFK
-530 DWVQIDENGELVG
+530 DWVEINEDGELVG
-543 DKAEIFKQAIRLG
+543 DRAEIFKQAIRLE

-562 SKHAAGI
+562 SKHAAG
-569 VVSPYKIS
+569 VVISPYKIS
-577 ETCPMVRS
+577 DTCPMVRS
-585 TDENDK
+585 TDANDK

-631 Q
+631 E